1 MKINQLNKMGG
12 GKYLSPVTETIEL
25 QGGPCMQDASPNGG
39 LQNLATNDLIN
50 ELDD

>member
-1 MKINQLNKMGG
+1 MGG
-12 GKYLSPVTETIEL
+12 GSYIAPVIKTITL
-25 QGGPCMQDASPNGG
+25 QGGPCMQNASPNGG